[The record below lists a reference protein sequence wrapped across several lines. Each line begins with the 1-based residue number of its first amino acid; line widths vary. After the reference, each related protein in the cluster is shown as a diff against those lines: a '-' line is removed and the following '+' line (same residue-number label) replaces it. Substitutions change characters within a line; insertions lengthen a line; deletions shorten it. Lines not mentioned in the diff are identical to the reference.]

1 MAATTDS
8 FLDLLRPE
16 HIHENVEAWRWS
28 VRRRL
33 VPVRDRLH
41 AEPLHKRDAWLSARA
56 ACVVRERDVLL
67 ARLNLLSH
75 DVLVSDNVDEVAGRL
90 SRLLVDIEHHRQR
103 LHDLA
108 YDDVEIEIGGS
119 E

>member
-1 MAATTDS
+1 MRSTS
-8 FLDLLRPE
+8 PSR
-16 HIHENVEAWRWS
+16 I
-28 VRRRL
+28 
-33 VPVRDRLH
+33 
-41 AEPLHKRDAWLSARA
+41 LSAGTKHPICAITTSSAPLSHRA
-56 ACVVRERDVLL
+56 NRPTHRHNAEAL
-67 ARLNLLSH
+67 ARLNVLSH
-75 DVLVSDNVDEVAGRL
+75 DVLVSDDVDEVAVQL

>member
-1 MAATTDS
+1 
-8 FLDLLRPE
+8 L
-16 HIHENVEAWRWS
+16 NV
-28 VRRRL
+28 
-33 VPVRDRLH
+33 
-41 AEPLHKRDAWLSARA
+41 
-56 ACVVRERDVLL
+56 
-67 ARLNLLSH
+67 LSH
-75 DVLVSDNVDEVAGRL
+75 DVLVSDDVDEVAVQV